1 MHFKVTKNRPI
12 AKPPTCPL
20 FRKISND
27 ELTETWIIATKL
39 QLEVSLYQ
47 TFFKT
52 GSAVETWIFRLS
64 RYVYSSIISTLAT
77 LPTYWNDVVIETGV
91 TVTSIPR
98 HLFCIFLWGE
108 ELSPFLSPKK
118 IEWFYAVHYRD
129 GGQQAVICVML
140 IVFNIRNS
148 LVFARK

>member
-27 ELTETWIIATKL
+27 ELTETWITATKL

-77 LPTYWNDVVIETGV
+77 LPTYWDDVVIETGV

-118 IEWFYAVHYRD
+118 MEWLYAVHYRD
-129 GGQQAVICVML
+129 FQYT
-140 IVFNIRNS
+140 
-148 LVFARK
+148 K